1 MLFWSE
7 QGAPVCDR
15 ATAAAAAAARRRD
28 RERWAMELVRM
39 SFACEKGIP
48 LEDVKKKGSGFPAYK
63 DRVNCGHEGKILS
76 CMPLQFEIDGVVL
89 KGTDL
94 SDKEVTLSFQDRKA
108 GNEAVRKAREEGKTE
123 RADLD
128 AAREVRAPARAWSRS
143 GRVAGRPAG
152 HGACCGVR
160 GGLCRRCDAVV
171 PSFFLVAAR
180 PHKPMGSA
188 AVPDGPHTAAERRPC
203 RATR

>member
-1 MLFWSE
+1 
-7 QGAPVCDR
+7 
-15 ATAAAAAAARRRD
+15 
-28 RERWAMELVRM
+28 MELVRM

-123 RADLD
+123 RADLN
-128 AAREVRAPARAWSRS
+128 AAREVRTPARAWSRS

-171 PSFFLVAAR
+171 PSFFLVAAAR
-180 PHKPMGSA
+180 TSRWA
-188 AVPDGPHTAAERRPC
+188 ALPSLTGRTPPPSVGRAAQRGEDRAAELRGQDLEEHF
-203 RATR
+203 